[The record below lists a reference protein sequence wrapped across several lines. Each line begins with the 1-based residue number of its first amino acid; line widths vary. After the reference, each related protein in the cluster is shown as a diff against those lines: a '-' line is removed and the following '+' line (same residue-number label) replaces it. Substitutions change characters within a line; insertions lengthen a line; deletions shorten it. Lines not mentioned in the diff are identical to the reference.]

1 MRNRISER
9 HDGQLRGT
17 LAAMSAVYFRS
28 LRALGA
34 VAVGLLL
41 CAQASA
47 ADTAL
52 SSPDYLYFS
61 TRESSVVPGVPVPHD
76 DADIYRFDFKTGQ
89 FDRAFDASKAGL
101 PSGADLDA
109 LHVVDPVTFYMS
121 FAADAGTAVPG
132 LGTVMDED
140 VVLYRAGKFS
150 WFLRGSQVGLGDGG
164 SAEDVDGFHVLSETS
179 VLVSTVGTPAVA
191 GVSGARKQD
200 ILRCNGTFGT
210 TTTCSWSMYLDGSTV
225 GLSQSDENVDALFQ
239 FDGDIYFS
247 TRGLFSV
254 PGLAGDR
261 SDVSRCEVESGSLP
275 LRCLAFT
282 SFFDGGN
289 FGLVDD
295 LDAAYFVPDA
305 AVDPDPEEFRVVILG
320 SSTAVG
326 TGASS
331 AATSWVGLLDTW
343 LSTVTSRHE
352 VVNLALGGATTEP
365 FRPDG
370 SSPLP
375 DANRDITRASE
386 LHPDLIIANFPSN
399 NVGAN
404 IPVATTIAHY
414 QEMQAAAAARGIPFL
429 LTTTQPKNFSDYAKR
444 LLLQTEADAVRA
456 EFGPVVIDIYDELT
470 DFKNGLRLKA
480 AYNSGDG
487 THLNDAGHAY
497 LFEKAR
503 DVATSYV
510 TP

>member
-1 MRNRISER
+1 MHKRISKR
-9 HDGQLRGT
+9 HDGHPRGL
-17 LAAMSAVYFRS
+17 LAAVSAMYACS
-28 LRALGA
+28 LRALA
-34 VAVGLLL
+34 AAAMGLLIGGQSL
-41 CAQASA
+41 A
-47 ADTAL
+47 ADTAQ

-61 TRESSVVPGVPVPHD
+61 TRDSSVVPGVPTPHD

-101 PSGADLDA
+101 PTEADIDA

-140 VVLYRAGKFS
+140 VVLYHAGKFS
-150 WFLRGSQVGLGDGG
+150 WFLRGSQVGLGE
-164 SAEDVDGFHVLSETS
+164 SNAEDVDGFHILSATS
-179 VLVSTVGTPAVA
+179 VLVSTYGTPTVV

-210 TTTCSWSMYLDGSTV
+210 TATCSWSMYLDGSTV

-239 FDGDIYFS
+239 SGGDIYFS

-254 PGLAGDR
+254 SGLAGDG
-261 SDVSRCEVESGSLP
+261 SDVSRCEVASGSLP
-275 LRCLAFT
+275 LRCRAFS

-305 AVDPDPEEFRVVILG
+305 AVDPDPAVFRVVILG
-320 SSTAVG
+320 SSTAAG

-331 AATSWVGLLDTW
+331 PDASWVGLLDEW
-343 LSTVTSRHE
+343 LSTATSRHE

-386 LHPDLIIANFPSN
+386 LHPDLIIVNFPSN

-414 QEMQAAAAARGIPFL
+414 REMQAVAAARGIPFF
-429 LTTTQPKNFSDYAKR
+429 LTTTQPKNFGAYSKR
-444 LLLQTEADAVRA
+444 LLLQTEANAVRA
-456 EFGPVVIDIYDELT
+456 EFGPLVIDIYDQLT
-470 DFKNGLRLKA
+470 DFKNGLRIKS
-480 AYNSGDG
+480 AYDSGDG

-497 LFEKAR
+497 IFGTAR
-503 DVATSYV
+503 DVIASYV